1 MFLFCYFEL
10 AVLIRISITKFTQG
24 GTLEVVGT
32 VNVLDVVCANA
43 GNWQT
48 HITPHQKKGTNL
60 GIIHLLGHLPLAFSL
75 NPL

>member
-1 MFLFCYFEL
+1 MN
-10 AVLIRISITKFTQG
+10 KNTQG

-48 HITPHQKKGTNL
+48 HITPHQYKGTTQSHTL
-60 GIIHLLGHLPLAFSL
+60 GLFIC
-75 NPL
+75 

>member
-1 MFLFCYFEL
+1 MNFPRVLFFFYFEL
-10 AVLIRISITKFTQG
+10 TVLPIRSSINKNTQG

-48 HITPHQKKGTNL
+48 HITPHQYKGTTQSHTL
-60 GIIHLLGHLPLAFSL
+60 GLFIC
-75 NPL
+75 